1 LAFVDE
7 DFMPYLGEL
16 SALAAAFLW
25 SGTVVLLEETGRRIG
40 ALVNN
45 TARLLM
51 GLALLCLTLWL
62 QKGTL
67 LPLHADQDQM
77 IWLGLSGIVGLAI
90 GDGALMIAL
99 LIIGSRRSTLLLS
112 LAPPITTVLA
122 WILLNESL
130 PWLAVGGIAI
140 TIGGI
145 FWVVTESNAAEPIR
159 GSRTKGILLGI
170 AAAVGQALGTIL
182 VRFGFRSEID
192 ALSATILR
200 MIPAVVVMLLVVILQ
215 GKIRDL
221 WQVLKRRRLL
231 IAMIVASIG
240 GPFLG
245 VWLSIVAVKYTEA
258 GIASTL
264 LATVPVMVIPVIFF
278 VYRIRPSWR
287 AIIGTIITMVGI
299 AMIFLR

>member
-1 LAFVDE
+1 
-7 DFMPYLGEL
+7 MPYLGEL

-278 VYRIRPSWR
+278 AYRIRPSWR

>member
-1 LAFVDE
+1 
-7 DFMPYLGEL
+7 MPYLGEL

-62 QKGTL
+62 QKGTF

>member
-1 LAFVDE
+1 
-7 DFMPYLGEL
+7 MPYLGEL